1 MKVII
6 TESQLKML
14 SKEIGE
20 IGYNPEQK
28 YRYKNIIKSY
38 ADEIYS
44 YGQPLNIHIDIPYKN
59 DIYEPENGQFL
70 LFAYD
75 KDKPVLMCE
84 FYMDSDGIEIGSIFA
99 DETIRGQEI
108 GIKIY
113 KQLVKTFNLPLISGG
128 SQTANSRYGIWEKLI
143 KKYPGKITV
152 VDYYGGKERP
162 LEDVGIDTVYSDVR
176 YRLKLNLKPTEMK
189 KEQEINELF
198 PEKILNLYK
207 TDKETE
213 TFNAKV
219 DFKLKFKDRI
229 TDEEYFQLN
238 KGVTTEFNKDEA
250 IQLSLIF
257 GDYRQAYRHI
267 YGFKYSKMNFGEPT
281 IRFNGFVTKFKSYY
295 LLDLKYNIRL
305 PHGSGR
311 DDCVAMFYNF
321 NDLLKFFKKLM
332 SLNIPKE

>member
-1 MKVII
+1 
-6 TESQLKML
+6 
-14 SKEIGE
+14 
-20 IGYNPEQK
+20 
-28 YRYKNIIKSY
+28 
-38 ADEIYS
+38 
-44 YGQPLNIHIDIPYKN
+44 
-59 DIYEPENGQFL
+59 
-70 LFAYD
+70 
-75 KDKPVLMCE
+75 
-84 FYMDSDGIEIGSIFA
+84 
-99 DETIRGQEI
+99 
-108 GIKIY
+108 
-113 KQLVKTFNLPLISGG
+113 
-128 SQTANSRYGIWEKLI
+128 
-143 KKYPGKITV
+143 
-152 VDYYGGKERP
+152 
-162 LEDVGIDTVYSDVR
+162 
-176 YRLKLNLKPTEMK
+176 MK

-281 IRFNGFVTKFKSYY
+281 IQFNGFVTKFKSYY

-332 SLNIPKE
+332 LLNIPKE